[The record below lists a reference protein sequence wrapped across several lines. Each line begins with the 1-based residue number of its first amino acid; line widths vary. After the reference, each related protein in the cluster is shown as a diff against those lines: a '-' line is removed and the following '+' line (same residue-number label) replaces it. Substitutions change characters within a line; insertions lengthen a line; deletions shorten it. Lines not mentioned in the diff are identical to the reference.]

1 MLNTTRGQLVINLT
15 GKELDL
21 AVRLSLE
28 EAATALVGLYGA
40 EDFDLAAVT
49 TKTRTRLAYAKYVC
63 LCTLVKRGVKFD
75 ESYVL
80 EAFAAESFINGPMSK
95 EAFYRLTLAEPDGPY
110 PYRPSYRATVQFGLG
125 FFLIALHSRGAITL
139 PFSFRWPF
147 PKRENKARMEIT
159 PFLGSELIKL
169 VRSVGDAESP
179 YAEALESVTT
189 HKSRRTWFLSH
200 GTKLLLSLG
209 WNQPEDVNLDD
220 LIKLKE
226 ANDSTDFSRCGRS
239 IGYRALVTVLER
251 RYGADVNVS
260 VRAWDEALRDAE
272 RKNYKT
278 SRMLSSPKKPDSTL
292 EVFSM
297 LPSDAL
303 PERII
308 RVKSLPGLDVDF
320 SSMRKTWIEIQRI
333 YIRKLRVETT
343 KEKLKSIGYLNL
355 YLFFYLP
362 YWFDQHRD
370 TKLNFPSKPNQML
383 VGIFI
388 SRLIPHD
395 FEVPLTFLEFIEE
408 CGQRLRWA
416 PVTHYMTLKNV
427 AHFFEFLERNS
438 KELPGCQGFT
448 QPLAKHDFPSVG
460 RSAGTNKRPIP
471 RRLFAFYIA
480 YVEALVTYTHVV
492 LERILASEIAPN
504 DLSIFNPKLNIIDTL
519 RASVIVGYVPM
530 VFFRGKAYR
539 LQFLP
544 NCLDLGTFRLKDG
557 RTLRIPQ
564 PHGLHHVL
572 VAIYTGIRNQHIQW
586 LDARTFASKVH
597 PDDVEITKLLVNT
610 DKVKTT
616 SWEPHVNMRV
626 IEVLREQL
634 RWRNLIDCLGFN
646 QEVYYE
652 RNPKTKWPSI
662 VPLFS
667 VEDDGH
673 PHPDSRYATIW
684 SNILMGVQGMLS
696 EIDCGRVAPLLD
708 LLPPNIP
715 YSATDRRAL
724 LKQHVDSTERSIVL
738 IPKSDITPHS
748 ARVGVVSYLITVL
761 PAEFIGRY
769 VTGQHTGVVYHYVH
783 IDDDDVRAAQA
794 QQSVELQIRA
804 YGKEF
809 DTLVAAP
816 HQPNPHF
823 IRADGATS
831 AFSQA
836 MQQNMDETLASY
848 GCVTLSLREDG
859 RNGIDILR
867 ETRGA
872 NASFNK
878 TEVCPFGNHC
888 PPDVL
893 KDLRGIGR
901 CGMCPYAVRSVD
913 HLPAVVAK
921 VKQGAEQLEAIEY
934 QLDADDFEDHHSD
947 SEQEQ
952 LEAERQRLGD
962 ELAAWKL
969 VSEVLEVQ
977 RRLLEVGQDSRRWVV
992 SKPDIIQQ
1000 SLQRLAV
1007 PTNDTAYILAR
1018 LAESVAYPTFDSPEI
1033 KARFD
1038 LLRRQ
1043 LLANAGN
1050 IRAALMSSQPPDV
1063 ASQCAGLLRTIVEAN
1078 GLNYRGVVALLTTDM
1093 HLQAL
1098 PEPHPPVLLGNI

>member
-1 MLNTTRGQLVINLT
+1 MINITRGQLVINLA
-15 GKELDL
+15 GKALDR
-21 AVRLSLE
+21 AVRLALD
-28 EAATALVGLYGA
+28 EAATAMVRLYGA

-49 TKTRTRLAYAKYVC
+49 TKTQTRLAYAKYVR
-63 LCTLVKRGVKFD
+63 LCTLAKRGVTFD

-80 EAFAAESFINGPMSK
+80 EAFAAESFLGGSMS
-95 EAFYRLTLAEPDGPY
+95 EETFYRLTLAEPGGPY
-110 PYRPSYRATVQFGLG
+110 PYRPAYRAMVQFGLG
-125 FFLIALHSRGAITL
+125 FFLVALHSRGAVTL

-147 PKRENKARMEIT
+147 PKRQDKTRIEIA

-169 VRSVGDAESP
+169 VRSVGDAVSP
-179 YAEALESVTT
+179 VAEALESITT
-189 HKSRRTWFLSH
+189 HKGRTTWFLSH
-200 GTKLLLSLG
+200 CTKLLLALG
-209 WNQPEDVNLDD
+209 WNRPEDANLND
-220 LIKLKE
+220 LLKLKE
-226 ANDSTDFSRCGRS
+226 ANDSTDFSGCGRS
-239 IGYRALVTVLER
+239 MGYLALVTALER
-251 RYGADVNVS
+251 SYGDNMEVS
-260 VRAWDEALRDAE
+260 VRAWDEALRDIE
-272 RKNYKT
+272 RKNHKT
-278 SRMLSSPKKPDSTL
+278 SRLLGNQEYSERTPD
-292 EVFSM
+292 VFSM
-297 LPSDAL
+297 FPSDAL
-303 PERII
+303 PERICH
-308 RVKSLPGLDVDF
+308 VKSLPGLDVDF
-320 SSMRKTWIEIQRI
+320 PSMRKTWVEIQKI
-333 YIRKLRVETT
+333 YMRKLRLETT
-343 KEKLKSIGYLNL
+343 KEKLKAIGYLNL

-370 TKLNFPSKPNQML
+370 TKIKYPSKPNQML
-383 VGIFI
+383 ASIFI
-388 SRLIPHD
+388 SRLVPQEFEAPLD
-395 FEVPLTFLEFIEE
+395 FVEFIDKFR
-408 CGQRLRWA
+408 QRSKWA
-416 PVTHYMTLKNV
+416 PVTHHMALKNV
-427 AHFFEFLERNS
+427 EQFFEFLEKNS
-438 KELPGCQGFT
+438 KELPGCNGFI
-448 QPLAKHDFPSVG
+448 QPISKHDFPSVG
-460 RSAGTNKRPIP
+460 RSVGTNKRPIP
-471 RRLFAFYIA
+471 RRLFAFYVA

-492 LERILASEIAPN
+492 LERAVTGEIAPY
-504 DLSIFNPKLNIIDTL
+504 DLSIFSPTLNVIDTV
-519 RASVIVGYVPM
+519 RVADIVGYVPM
-530 VFFRGKAYR
+530 VFFRGKAHK

-544 NCLDLGTFRLKDG
+544 NCIDLRTYKLKDG
-557 RTLRIPQ
+557 RALRIPQ

-572 VAIYTGIRNQHIQW
+572 VVIYTGIRNQHIQW
-586 LDARTFASKVH
+586 LDARTFDSRVH

-634 RWRNLIDCLGFN
+634 RWRNLIDCRGFN
-646 QEVYYE
+646 QEVHYE
-652 RNPKTKWPSI
+652 RNPNTKWPKI
-662 VPLFS
+662 VPLFA
-667 VEDDGH
+667 VEDDGY

-684 SNILMGVQGMLS
+684 SSILMGIQGLLS
-696 EIDCGRVAPLLD
+696 EIDCGRVAPLVD
-708 LLPPNIP
+708 LLPPDIP

-724 LKQHVDSTERSIVL
+724 LKRHSDSAERVIAL

-748 ARVGVVSYLITVL
+748 ARVGVVSHLITIL
-761 PAEFIGRY
+761 PAEFIGKY
-769 VTGQHTGVVYHYVH
+769 VTGQHTSVVYHYVR
-783 IDDDDVRAAQA
+783 IDDDDVRAAEA
-794 QQSVELQIRA
+794 QQAVALQIRA

-809 DTLVAAP
+809 DRFVAYP

-823 IRADGATS
+823 IKADGVNS

-921 VKQGAEQLEAIEY
+921 VKQVAEQLEDIEC
-934 QLDADDFEDHHSD
+934 QLDAEDFEDKHSD
-947 SEQEQ
+947 TEQQQ
-952 LEAERQRLGD
+952 LEAERQRLAD

-992 SKPDIIQQ
+992 SKPEIIQQ

-1018 LAESVAYPTFDSPEI
+1018 LAESVAYPTFDSVEI

-1043 LLANAGN
+1043 LLANTGN
-1050 IRAALMSSQPPDV
+1050 IRAALMSRQPPDL
-1063 ASQCAGLLRTIVEAN
+1063 ASQCAGLLRTIVDAN
-1078 GLNYRGVVALLTTDM
+1078 GLDYGRVVALLTTDK

-1098 PEPHPPVLLGNI
+1098 PEPQPSLFLEHA